1 MSLSEYELQR
11 IATIRENDEKLQEL
25 GLLQCAANI
34 RHDARPHNTASKA
47 MQKKRKSAA
56 RAVEQR
62 QMPTRSTRRS
72 RRGDGHS
79 DLDAVLADA
88 DAEKDA
94 ALDEKPPKRP
104 RWEAWKH
111 VEFYKNE
118 PLTAAER
125 ASLSAPDEWLKDF
138 EAYWRDEMTLSDAN
152 MRSVMR
158 SVSRLVAGEGLVSLH
173 REGVFA
179 EGLRVDMHTDLE
191 WLALEAHYFLPMKS
205 MPTWMKCNFPE
216 APKGGPRDLSNG
228 WFANHPIM
236 KLQIY
241 QRLLR
246 DQAKEYAAE
255 AEAPGAGLEAP
266 AETPLA
272 ALAEVPP
279 ATAVAETPA
288 VAAAAETPAAE
299 AAAGAPAETP
309 STTETT
315 EPSPALETPAAAA
328 AA

>member
-34 RHDARPHNTASKA
+34 RHDARPHNTASKS

-88 DAEKDA
+88 DAEKAA
-94 ALDEKPPKRP
+94 ALDEKPAKRP

-125 ASLSAPDEWLKDF
+125 ASISAPDEWLEDF

-152 MRSVMR
+152 MRSVMKAVR
-158 SVSRLVAGEGLVSLH
+158 RLVAGEGLVSLH

-246 DQAKEYAAE
+246 DQAKEDAAE
-255 AEAPGAGLEAP
+255 AEAPSAGREAP
-266 AETPLA
+266 
-272 ALAEVPP
+272 
-279 ATAVAETPA
+279 AETPA

-315 EPSPALETPAAAA
+315 EPSPALETPGAAAPA
-328 AA
+328 RPQV